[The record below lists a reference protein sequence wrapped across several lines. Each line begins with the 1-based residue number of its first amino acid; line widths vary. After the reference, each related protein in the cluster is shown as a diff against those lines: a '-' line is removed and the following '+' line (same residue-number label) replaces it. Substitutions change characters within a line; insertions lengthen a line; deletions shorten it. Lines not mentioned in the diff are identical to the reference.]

1 MIFFKTASKH
11 TMTGPCACMLFCSPA
26 CVWTRKRENYVR
38 KCTENIVGIVFARP
52 RKLNKEK
59 LHKSGIGSYF
69 FGSYFS
75 IGFIYFLSNY
85 KLSIFRRTHTTDI
98 HVCTEFCQYFERDHT
113 TGMCACAEELSKI
126 YLEVHRALSKSS
138 NKSQKKVLVVAIPM
152 MTFYYAFID
161 AQAKSSS

>member
-1 MIFFKTASKH
+1 MATQVKQGKIT
-11 TMTGPCACMLFCSPA
+11 
-26 CVWTRKRENYVR
+26 
-38 KCTENIVGIVFARP
+38 
-52 RKLNKEK
+52 KEWYR
-59 LHKSGIGSYF
+59 SYF

-138 NKSQKKVLVVAIPM
+138 NKSQKN
-152 MTFYYAFID
+152 
-161 AQAKSSS
+161 